1 MMLVGK
7 SEPGA
12 NKHHPFCSQGRGGM
26 LRHSS
31 AGSRAGVMNPKG
43 KQLIGTKVPPHR
55 RLRSFQRRII
65 PTLLLIAPYK
75 VPNLILLSLSLSSP
89 SPRQL
94 RFQTAMSNLC
104 LTSIQKTVS
113 GAGRL
118 CTSGEKGWICL
129 QDPFTPKGLCRCG
142 TDMEA
147 EVLCSALLCCDSDNE
162 ALVFPFIQWR
172 DICVLRADQTLC

>member
-12 NKHHPFCSQGRGGM
+12 NKRHPFCSQGRGGM

-31 AGSRAGVMNPKG
+31 AGSRAGFMNPKE

-75 VPNLILLSLSLSSP
+75 VPNLILLSLSLSLSSP
-89 SPRQL
+89 LPPAAQ
-94 RFQTAMSNLC
+94 
-104 LTSIQKTVS
+104 V
-113 GAGRL
+113 
-118 CTSGEKGWICL
+118 
-129 QDPFTPKGLCRCG
+129 P
-142 TDMEA
+142 
-147 EVLCSALLCCDSDNE
+147 DSDEQFVPDFHSENRKWRGAAVHLRGE
-162 ALVFPFIQWR
+162 GLDMFTGSIYPQRALQMWHR
-172 DICVLRADQTLC
+172 YGG